1 MTDESLSKIPL
12 YNFFYNDVK
21 GQVIKN
27 SVFFGKCSTS
37 NFVLLKMKCYNIYYN
52 NSTFYY

>member
-12 YNFFYNDVK
+12 YSFFYNDVK